1 MAAKELT
8 ATGGDGSINIAGD
21 GNTASI
27 LQYEAFQRTWLYD
40 ICLVIKEA
48 SIPLDDDDNFS
59 IKMNS
64 DWLEKLEYNQV
75 KIYAEIFQQDSYAF
89 DQLEDVI
96 KDFPNSVE
104 MIRKVRHIYLF
115 VEKERESKSEDG
127 DYVLEQVF
135 KQLSQLVDESNRPIE
150 KQIPLE
156 EKERYIKLVMF
167 YVFTRCQLL
176 KKVGA

>member
-8 ATGGDGSINIAGD
+8 ATGGDGSINISGE

-27 LQYEAFQRTWLYD
+27 LQYEMFQRTWLYD
-40 ICLVIKEA
+40 VCLAIKEVD
-48 SIPLDDDDNFS
+48 IPLDDDDRFS

-64 DWLEKLEYNQV
+64 GWIEKLEYNQV
-75 KIYAEIFQQDSYAF
+75 TIYAEIFQQDSHAF
-89 DQLEDVI
+89 NQLEEVI
-96 KDFPNSVE
+96 KSFPSSVE
-104 MIRKVRHIYLF
+104 MIRKVRHVYLF
-115 VEKERESKSEDG
+115 VEKERELKLEDG
-127 DYVLEQVF
+127 DYALEQVF
-135 KQLSQLVDESNRPIE
+135 KQLCQLVDESNRPIE